1 MMGENQTVNFI
12 IIFQLQD
19 KSGVIESREEK
30 TAVIEKWFRL
40 VDEGDIPELVKRVD
54 ERFTE
59 AYEGYFAGSEVKG
72 IEAMREY
79 ARNSQSVYM
88 DVKHE
93 VIEHIVEGDKVATRL
108 MFTDTYGGELLGVPV
123 TGNRVRSPMTNVYEV
138 VGGKMRRTW
147 LDYDSLYHIL
157 SQIKE

>member
-1 MMGENQTVNFI
+1 M
-12 IIFQLQD
+12 
-19 KSGVIESREEK
+19 ESREEK
-30 TAVIEKWFRL
+30 TAVVEKWFRL
-40 VDEGDIPELVKRVD
+40 VDEGDIPELVRRVD
-54 ERFTE
+54 ELFTE
-59 AYEGYFAGSEVKG
+59 DYEGYFAGSMVKG

-79 ARNSQSVYM
+79 ARNSQSVYGDM
-88 DVKHE
+88 NHE

-108 MFTDTYGGELLGVPV
+108 MFTGTHVGELLGVPA
-123 TGNRVRSPMTNVYEV
+123 TGKRVKSPMTTVYEV

>member
-1 MMGENQTVNFI
+1 MGENQTVNFI

-40 VDEGDIPELVKRVD
+40 VDEWDIPELVKRVD

-59 AYEGYFAGSEVKG
+59 YYEGYFAGSEVKG

-108 MFTDTYGGELLGVPV
+108 MFTDTYGGGA
-123 TGNRVRSPMTNVYEV
+123 R
-138 VGGKMRRTW
+138 GGPG
-147 LDYDSLYHIL
+147 DG
-157 SQIKE
+157 EPG